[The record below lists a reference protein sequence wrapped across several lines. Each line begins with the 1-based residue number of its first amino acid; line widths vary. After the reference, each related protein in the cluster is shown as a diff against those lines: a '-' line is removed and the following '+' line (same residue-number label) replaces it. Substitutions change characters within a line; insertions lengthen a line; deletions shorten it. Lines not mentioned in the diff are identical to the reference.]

1 MTLVHGKG
9 ILHKNIPRI
18 CQRHLN
24 IFLEKLER
32 GVETTH
38 TPPIAKVTPMPKY
51 MKIKKVPTTKTTQ
64 NALKYKVKTIYC

>member
-1 MTLVHGKG
+1 MGKAYATR
-9 ILHKNIPRI
+9 ICQRNIPRICQRNIPRI

-38 TPPIAKVTPMPKY
+38 TPPIAKLTPMPKY
-51 MKIKKVPTTKTTQ
+51 MKIQKKSLQ
-64 NALKYKVKTIYC
+64 QRLLKMP